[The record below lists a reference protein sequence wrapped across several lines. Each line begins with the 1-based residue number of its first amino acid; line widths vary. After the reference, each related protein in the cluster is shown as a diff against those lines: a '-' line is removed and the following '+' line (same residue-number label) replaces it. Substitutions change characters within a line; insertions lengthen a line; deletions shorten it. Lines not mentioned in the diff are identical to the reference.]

1 MSKKNYKK
9 SRKYKKMRRRKI
21 IFGIEITVL
30 LILSGILFVYAWIN
44 RSMDKMNQDTLD
56 SSQIQINSEVK
67 ANTDLSQMSG
77 TQVIALVGV
86 DARGVEGSE
95 LAESMN
101 SDTIILCCI
110 DHDKQEIRMVSI
122 MRDTWMNMAKY
133 TDEYY
138 EFDKANSAYNRGGP
152 ESMLS
157 MLNTNL
163 DFALTDYVTVNFKAL
178 ADAIDVLGGL
188 DIEMTNAECV
198 HANNY
203 NREVSEAQ
211 GVEYEAI
218 PYDEDLGDDYS
229 EVRHVSGALA
239 TSYAR
244 IRYGGGDD
252 AKRTSRQR
260 IVINLMVQKL
270 KQNPTKIPEILD
282 KVMGNVST
290 SLTKNEILELGM
302 HAVTYTMGTS
312 YAYPFQLCYGENVVN
327 ALGEDVVIPVTLE
340 FNVRELHEYL
350 YPGLSYETSAA
361 VTEYSDYIARK
372 SGYDEDMIGYVLN
385 QGPGAEA
392 DSVIAGD

>member
-133 TDEYY
+133 TNEYY

-350 YPGLSYETSAA
+350 YPGLSYEPSAA

>member
-86 DARGVEGSE
+86 DSRGVEGSE

-122 MRDTWMNMAKY
+122 MRDTWMNIAKY

-252 AKRTSRQR
+252 YRRTERQR
-260 IVINLMVQKL
+260 TVLTAMMQKAQKSNILTLNKLINAAFGDIQTSFSNTDLL
-270 KQNPTKIPEILD
+270 ALATKVFSYDIGDTTGFPYEKTTHKYD
-282 KVMGNVST
+282 KIG
-290 SLTKNEILELGM
+290 
-302 HAVTYTMGTS
+302 
-312 YAYPFQLCYGENVVN
+312 
-327 ALGEDVVIPVTLE
+327 DVVIPCDLASNVTQLHQFL
-340 FNVRELHEYL
+340 FNDENYTPSATV
-350 YPGLSYETSAA
+350 LSNSQQIISNT
-361 VTEYSDYIARK
+361 
-372 SGYDEDMIGYVLN
+372 GYK
-385 QGPGAEA
+385 QGDGH
-392 DSVIAGD
+392 